1 MDNKHESLIK
11 SFDQIIED
19 SNSCDDVKSSFSSL
33 RQQLKYAALSIN
45 IAGRLRM
52 LLQKSCKEYFMI
64 ISEFNII
71 DSRRQLKRSESAFE
85 QSLLVLTRNIDKG
98 IFFEQESV
106 KISHKIEDVRK
117 LWDLLKEH
125 LDHCFLE
132 HDVDPKITKFIAK
145 LNPEIL
151 EHIEDLVCLF
161 ENMAYDLHDS

>member
-1 MDNKHESLIK
+1 MDYKPGSLIK
-11 SFDQIIED
+11 SFDQIFED
-19 SNSCDDVKSSFSSL
+19 SKSSDDVKSSFSSL

-64 ISEFNII
+64 ICQFNII
-71 DSRRQLKRSESAFE
+71 DSRRQLKRSQSAFE

-98 IFFEQESV
+98 IFFDHESS
-106 KISHKIEDVRK
+106 KISAKINDVKK

-125 LDHCFLE
+125 LDHCFLDQ
-132 HDVDPKITKFIAK
+132 DVDPKVTKFIAK

-151 EHIEDLVCLF
+151 EQIEDLVCLF